1 MLYENKN
8 IVRVDRF
15 VLCWLLFGN
24 DSGNDCYSLSA
35 GTKKLSRWL
44 SHAGSIVSSD
54 RSFARDRF
62 RGSIQFAVA
71 TTGRA
76 LTDEQFQTVLDDL
89 AQSTAVNILDAGAIP
104 DLDEFV
110 EAEINAV
117 DQGFGLKRW
126 NWPGALYDQLP
137 YPLGWGHDYVQIP
150 GDTLMEYLG
159 NMSVALMQNVIGFNR
174 YLNRDTPLDAVPSWK
189 MSRDVNGWINDN
201 LYRLFSVSP
210 DEVVDVV
217 P

>member
-1 MLYENKN
+1 M
-8 IVRVDRF
+8 V
-15 VLCWLLFGN
+15 
-24 DSGNDCYSLSA
+24 
-35 GTKKLSRWL
+35 
-44 SHAGSIVSSD
+44 
-54 RSFARDRF
+54 
-62 RGSIQFAVA
+62 
-71 TTGRA
+71 
-76 LTDEQFQTVLDDL
+76 
-89 AQSTAVNILDAGAIP
+89 
-104 DLDEFV
+104 
-110 EAEINAV
+110 
-117 DQGFGLKRW
+117 QGFGLKRW

-150 GDTLMEYLG
+150 GDALMEYLG